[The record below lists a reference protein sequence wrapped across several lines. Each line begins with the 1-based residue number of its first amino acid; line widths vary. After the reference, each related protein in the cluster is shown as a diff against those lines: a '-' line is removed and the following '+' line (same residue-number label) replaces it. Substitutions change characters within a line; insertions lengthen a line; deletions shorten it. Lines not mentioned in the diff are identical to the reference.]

1 MKLDKRNLL
10 VRVVICVVAGLAIA
24 LLVSEGGYLFAKDR
38 LDRSPESIVLVIPKG
53 TSDLVSAGHSAPS
66 LPPEMSFVQ
75 GDTLIVKNE
84 DTTSHQLGPVWV
96 PAGASGSMVMDT
108 VNTFSYECSFQPSH
122 YLGVNIYPRVTWG
135 TRLTAMI
142 ILGLP
147 TIGMFLV
154 YSFIF
159 NQPKPK
165 TDVTSLK
172 VN

>member
-1 MKLDKRNLL
+1 VKLDKRSLL
-10 VRVVICVVAGLAIA
+10 VRVVICVVAGLAIS
-24 LLVSEGGYLFAKDR
+24 LLISEGGYLFAKDR
-38 LDRSPESIVLVIPKG
+38 LDRGPESIVLVIPRG
-53 TSDLVSAGHSAPS
+53 TSDLVSAGQSEPS

-96 PAGASGSMVMDT
+96 PAGASGSMVMDA

-122 YLGVNIYPRVTWG
+122 YLGVNIHPRVTWG
-135 TRLTAMI
+135 TRLTAML

-147 TIGMFLV
+147 TIGMLLV
-154 YSFIF
+154 YSFVF

-165 TDVTSLK
+165 TDPTGLG